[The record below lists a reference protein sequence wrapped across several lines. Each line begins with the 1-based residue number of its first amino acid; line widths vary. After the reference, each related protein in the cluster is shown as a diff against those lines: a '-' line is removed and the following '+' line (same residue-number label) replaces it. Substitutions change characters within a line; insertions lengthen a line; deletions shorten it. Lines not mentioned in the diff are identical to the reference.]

1 MPHYDW
7 VWGSTPPLLKRHSE
21 VKHALLRNYLIKYF
35 LTLFSRLQREQIRMT
50 VVDGFCGGG
59 LYINEDGLE
68 MPGSPLVILEAIEE
82 ARYLVMTRQD
92 RRKPID
98 IDVELICIDECPS
111 ALEFLRNLL
120 VQRNYGEAL
129 ASERIRLIRGQFA
142 DYSDAAIKRC
152 EARSIRS
159 GRALFVLD
167 QYGYSAVPMH
177 CLSDIFSKLAK
188 AEVILTFYVDAL
200 IKFLD
205 EKNLHHFK
213 TATGIRSGMTAAE
226 IDDLKKSP
234 WWRVALQAT
243 LYEDVTRASA
253 AKFHTPFFIRP
264 EQGFGDFW
272 LLHLSQHWKARDVMA
287 STHWEHHNHFA
298 HYGGAGF
305 NMFSTGYIG
314 KLDDTGK
321 LQSGFDFSE
330 VAAVVSQDT
339 MLEQI
344 PRLLS
349 EVPDGITFEQFF
361 MRLINTTPATR
372 DMVESTLLKLSA
384 HQQVQVL
391 GDDGVPSSA
400 RVHLKPEHVL
410 RRPPQGAFSFS
421 FKADGS

>member
-7 VWGSTPPLLKRHSE
+7 VWGNTPPLLKRHSE

-35 LTLFSRLQREQIRMT
+35 LTLFSRLQREQLKMT

-59 LYINEDGLE
+59 LYLNEDGQE
-68 MPGSPLVILEAIEE
+68 APGSPLVILEAIEE
-82 ARYLVMTRQD
+82 ARILVMTSQE
-92 RRKPID
+92 RRKPIQ

-120 VQRNYGEAL
+120 VQRNYGGAL
-129 ASERIRLIRGQFA
+129 ASQRIRLFHGQFA
-142 DYSDAAIKRC
+142 DYSDAVIKRC
-152 EARSIRS
+152 QERSRLS

-205 EKNLHHFK
+205 EKNLHQFQM
-213 TATGIRSGMTAAE
+213 ATGIRTGMTAAE

-243 LYEDVTRASA
+243 LYADVTRTSA

-287 STHWEHHNHFA
+287 STHWEYNNHFA

-321 LQSGFDFSE
+321 MQSGFDFSD
-330 VAAVVSQDT
+330 VAATVSQDA
-339 MLEQI
+339 MLDQI

-349 EVPDGITFEQFF
+349 EVPDGISFDNFF
-361 MRLINTTPATR
+361 MRLINGTPATR
-372 DMVESTLLKLSA
+372 DMVETALLKLSGD
-384 HQQVQVL
+384 QQVQIL
-391 GDDGVPSSA
+391 GADGVPSSA
-400 RVHLKPEHVL
+400 RLHLKGEHVL
-410 RRPPQGAFSFS
+410 RRQPQGAFSFV
-421 FKADGS
+421 FKD

>member
-7 VWGSTPPLLKRHSE
+7 VWGSTPPRLKRHSE

-35 LTLFSRLQREQIRMT
+35 LTLFSRLQRDQLKMT

-59 LYINEDGLE
+59 LYLNEDGKE
-68 MPGSPLVILEAIEE
+68 MPGSPLVILQAIEE
-82 ARYLVMTRQD
+82 ARFLVMTRQE
-92 RRKPID
+92 RRKPIH

-111 ALEFLRNLL
+111 ALNFLSNLL
-120 VQRNYGEAL
+120 IERNYGEAL
-129 ASERIRLIRGQFA
+129 QSERIRLIQGEFA
-142 DYSDAAIKRC
+142 HHSDAVIKRC
-152 EARSIRS
+152 QDRSRQS

-167 QYGYSAVPMH
+167 QYGYSAVPMR
-177 CLSDIFSKLAK
+177 CLSDIFSSLGK

-205 EKNLHHFK
+205 EKNLHQFQ
-213 TATGIRSGMTAAE
+213 TATGISTGMTAAE

-243 LYEDVTRASA
+243 LYEDVTRASS

-287 STHWEHHNHFA
+287 ATHWEHHNHFA
-298 HYGGAGF
+298 HYGGAGLD
-305 NMFSTGYIG
+305 MFSTGYIG

-321 LQSGFDFSE
+321 LQAGFDFSE
-330 VAAVVSQDT
+330 VAAAVSEDT

-344 PRLLS
+344 PRLLN
-349 EVPDGITFEQFF
+349 EIPDGITFDEFF

-372 DMVESTLLKLSA
+372 VMVEKTLLKLSA
-384 HQQVQVL
+384 HKEVQVL
-391 GDDGVPSSA
+391 GDDGVPSTA
-400 RVHLKPEHVL
+400 RVHLKGEHVL
-410 RRPPQGAFSFS
+410 RRPSQMTISY
-421 FKADGS
+421 

>member
-7 VWGSTPPLLKRHSE
+7 VWGSRPPLLKRHSE

-35 LTLFSRLQREQIRMT
+35 LTLFSRLQREQLRMT

-59 LYINEDGLE
+59 LYLNEDGKE
-68 MPGSPLVILEAIEE
+68 MPGSPLVILQAIDE
-82 ARYLVMTRQD
+82 ARFLVMTRQE
-92 RRKPID
+92 RRKPIQ

-111 ALEFLRNLL
+111 ALNYLRNLL
-120 VQRNYGEAL
+120 IERNYGEAL
-129 ASERIRLIRGQFA
+129 QSERIRLVKGQFA
-142 DYSDAAIKRC
+142 HHSDAVIKRC
-152 EARSIRS
+152 HDRSRQS

-167 QYGYSAVPMH
+167 QYGYSSVPMR
-177 CLSDIFSKLAK
+177 CLSDIFSSLGK

-205 EKNLHHFK
+205 PKNLHQFQM
-213 TATGIRSGMTAAE
+213 ATGISTGMTAAE

-287 STHWEHHNHFA
+287 STHWEHYNHFA

-305 NMFSTGYIG
+305 DMFSTGYIG

-330 VAAVVSQDT
+330 VAAAVSEDT

-344 PRLLS
+344 PKLLS
-349 EVPDGITFEQFF
+349 GVPDGITFDDFF
-361 MRLINTTPATR
+361 MRLINSTPATR
-372 DMVESTLLKLSA
+372 VMVEKALLKLSA
-384 HQQVQVL
+384 HKEVQVL
-391 GDDGVPSSA
+391 GDDGVPSA
-400 RVHLKPEHVL
+400 AHVHLKGEHVL
-410 RRPPQGAFSFS
+410 RRPSQLTLSY
-421 FKADGS
+421 